1 LRGRALIG
9 CLGEEIPRHLAK
21 LQMCNHRR
29 FRVVRAS
36 GVSLMSE
43 RETTPPCV
51 KVPKYQL
58 SVIERRVFM
67 TSDNQ
72 EVGLEA
78 AIL

>member
-1 LRGRALIG
+1 
-9 CLGEEIPRHLAK
+9 
-21 LQMCNHRR
+21 
-29 FRVVRAS
+29 
-36 GVSLMSE
+36 MSE
-43 RETTPPCV
+43 RETTQPYV

-58 SVIERRVFM
+58 SVIEQRVFI